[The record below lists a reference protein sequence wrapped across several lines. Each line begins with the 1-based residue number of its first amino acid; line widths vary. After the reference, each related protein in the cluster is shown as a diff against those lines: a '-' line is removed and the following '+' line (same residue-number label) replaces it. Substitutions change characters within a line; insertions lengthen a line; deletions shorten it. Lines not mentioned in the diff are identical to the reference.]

1 MAKEE
6 ASSRSPPEKDK
17 EKDKEEEEEKAPFTN
32 LWRIFSYGSKLD
44 LTLMG
49 LAFFC
54 SAGAGV
60 ALPLMNIVFGALVTD
75 FNDFFL
81 PNTTVTRDQFRSS
94 VNKNVLYIVYLFIG
108 KFVLSYISMFCLR
121 TTGIRISANLRLAYL
136 RALFNQPV
144 SYIDT
149 MPVGRPTD
157 TITASSNLIQAGISD
172 RLSILVQSLSLVI
185 SAYAVAFSRSWSLT
199 LVSSSCLLFILII
212 YSMVIPFYLKLFKS
226 VEAANEKAT
235 SIAGET
241 LSSIRTVVACGAESR
256 LIARHGKHINEAR
269 RKGLQLSPVV
279 GFQLGPTNFAM
290 YCNFALT
297 FWFGVK
303 QYTAGNVSDAG
314 QVATVIFSVII
325 VVSAV
330 SFIAT
335 PMIAL
340 SKAIAA
346 SARYFSV
353 IDAPQMKTSGVKDI
367 DISQFENLTFND
379 VTFSYPTRANVIILD
394 NISLAFPM
402 GKVTALVGP
411 SGCGKSTI
419 IGLLERWYQISSQVE
434 EVDKPGEGGEKNS
447 SDETQASEE
456 GLAEPNSGTIMVG
469 PHNVDELDLKW
480 WRSQIGLVQQE
491 PFSFNTTIFRNVAF
505 GLIGSKWENE
515 SEEVKRQLVKEACQ
529 EAFADE
535 FIDKLPEAY
544 DTIIG
549 ENGIKLSGGQ
559 RQRLAIARSIIKRPL
574 ILILDEAT
582 SAIDVRGER
591 IVQDALDRVSKGR
604 TTITIAHRLST
615 IKKADKI
622 IVLRKGTAVESG
634 THDELLAQEGLY
646 HSLVHSQQLD
656 MEDDK
661 EDSQIEPEKETPEL
675 TMSKTKSTVA
685 AEDADPEQGLPED
698 SCKEHSLFNTV
709 GLLLWEQRKYW
720 ILYLGVLIG
729 AAGCGAGYSI
739 QSYLFSQLI
748 TVFQLTGSKLV
759 ERTNFWALMFFVL
772 ALAVAFFYFILGWM
786 SMSISTYVSTIYRQ
800 EYFDSMVRKPIVF
813 FDKDENSAG
822 SLTSRISADSTQLQ
836 ELLGPTMAFPIIS
849 VFNVMGCIAISFAF
863 GWKLTLVAIFSAF
876 PLIIIAMFVRVRYE
890 VQFDKMNAAV
900 FEESSQFASEAIGA
914 FRTVTSLTLEDTIN
928 DRYSGLL
935 QHHVRSAFVKARIA
949 ALIYA
954 ASDSIDLPCMALCFW
969 YGGQLLSTH
978 EYDVLQFFVIYI
990 AVVLGG
996 QAAGQFGSISPNL
1009 AQAKS
1014 AANRILSIRPG
1025 QDDDKNKSVLGP
1037 CEGGIEIEFK
1047 YVDFKYPSR
1056 DVPVFKGLSF
1066 TVRKGQ
1072 FAALVGPSGCG
1083 KTSVISILERFY
1095 GYQAG
1100 HIHLN
1105 GTELSSLDL
1114 KPYRQAMS
1122 LVSQE
1127 PTLYQGSFRDN
1138 ITLGLD
1144 PDSVTT
1150 EQVHQA
1156 CRDAEIHDFITSL
1169 PEGYDTQVGQKG
1181 LALSGG
1187 QKQRICI
1194 ARALIRN
1201 PQLLLLDE
1209 ATSSLDSESEKL
1221 VQAAIERTAKGR
1233 TVVVVAH
1240 RLATVQNADVI
1251 FVFGDGGIVES
1262 GSHHNLLKKR
1272 GVYYQMCESQAL
1284 DR

>member
-1 MAKEE
+1 MAEE
-6 ASSRSPPEKDK
+6 KKD
-17 EKDKEEEEEKAPFTN
+17 EEQDKKEEEKAPFSN
-32 LWRIFSYGSKLD
+32 LWRIFSYGSKVD
-44 LTLMG
+44 LALMG

-60 ALPLMNIVFGALVTD
+60 ALPLMNIVFGALITD

-81 PNTTVTRDQFRSS
+81 PDSPVSPQQFRDS
-94 VNKNVLYIVYLFIG
+94 VNKNVLFIVYLFIG

-121 TTGIRISANLRLAYL
+121 TSGIRISANLRLAYL
-136 RALFNQPV
+136 KALFRQPV
-144 SYIDT
+144 AYLDA

-172 RLSILVQSLSLVI
+172 RLAVLVQSAALVVA
-185 SAYAVAFSRSWSLT
+185 AYAVAFSRSWSLT
-199 LVSSSCLLFILII
+199 LVSSSCLLFILLV
-212 YSMVIPFYLKLFKS
+212 YSLVIPFYLRLFKA
-226 VEAANEKAT
+226 VEAANERAT
-235 SIAGET
+235 AVAGEA
-241 LSSIRTVVACGAESR
+241 LSSVRTVVACGAQSS
-256 LIARHGKHINEAR
+256 LVARHAVHVAEAR
-269 RKGLQLSPVV
+269 RRGLQVSPVV

-297 FWFGVK
+297 FWFGVR
-303 QYTAGNVSDAG
+303 QFTAGNVSDAG
-314 QVATVIFSVII
+314 PVATVIFSVII

-330 SFIAT
+330 SFIAN
-335 PMIAL
+335 PIIAL
-340 SKAIAA
+340 SKAISA
-346 SARYFSV
+346 SARYFTV
-353 IDAPQMKTSGVKDI
+353 IDELPVIATGIKDV
-367 DISQFENLTFND
+367 DLAGCGELVFKD
-379 VTFSYPTRANVIILD
+379 VTFAYPTRPGVTILD
-394 NISLAFPM
+394 RLSLVFPT

-419 IGLLERWYQISSQVE
+419 VALLERWYQLSDQLDHSQETNNGKDRSGKVT
-434 EVDKPGEGGEKNS
+434 DEKGT
-447 SDETQASEE
+447 DERKENGS
-456 GLAEPNSGTIMVG
+456 IMIG
-469 PHNVDELDLKW
+469 PHSIDELDLKW

-491 PFSFNTTIFRNVAF
+491 PFSFNTSIFRNVAF
-505 GLIGSKWENE
+505 GLVGSKWEHE
-515 SEEVKRQLVKEACQ
+515 SEDVQRQLVVEACR

-535 FIDKLPEAY
+535 FIDKLPEKY
-544 DTIIG
+544 DTVIG

-559 RQRLAIARSIIKRPL
+559 RQRLAIARSIIKRPS
-574 ILILDEAT
+574 ILVLDEAT

-591 IVQDALDRVSKGR
+591 IVQEALDRVSKGR

-622 IVLRKGTAVESG
+622 VVLRKGTAIESG
-634 THDELLAQEGLY
+634 THEELLAREGLY
-646 HSLVHSQQLD
+646 HSLVHNQQLD
-656 MEDDK
+656 MEDGNGNPVPVGSEHEKDG
-661 EDSQIEPEKETPEL
+661 SQL
-675 TMSKTKSTVA
+675 TVSRTKSTVA
-685 AEDADPEQGLPED
+685 SQPDDADPEQGLTLPEESPKEQSLLD
-698 SCKEHSLFNTV
+698 SV
-709 GLLLWEQRKYW
+709 GVLLWEQRKYW
-720 ILYLGVLIG
+720 ILYVGVLIG

-748 TVFQLTGSKLV
+748 TVFQLTGRKLV

-786 SMSISTYVSTIYRQ
+786 SMSISTYVSTTYRQ
-800 EYFDSMVRKPIVF
+800 EYFDSMIRKPIAF

-822 SLTSRISADSTQLQ
+822 SLTSRISSDSTQLQ

-849 VFNVMGCIAISFAF
+849 VFNVTGCIAISFAF

-900 FEESSQFASEAIGA
+900 FEESSQFASEAFGA
-914 FRTVTSLTLEDTIN
+914 FRTVTSLTLEDNIA
-928 DRYSGLL
+928 DRYAGLL
-935 QHHVRSAFVKARIA
+935 QHHVHSAFVKARVA
-949 ALIYA
+949 ALIFA
-954 ASDSIDLPCMALCFW
+954 ASGSLDLPCMALCFW

-996 QAAGQFGSISPNL
+996 QAAGHFGSISPNL

-1014 AANRILSIRPG
+1014 AANRIMSIRPLP
-1025 QDDDKNKSVLGP
+1025 DDNKSKAVLDP
-1037 CEGGIEIEFK
+1037 SEGGVEIEFK
-1047 YVDFKYPSR
+1047 SVNFKYPSR
-1056 DVPVFKGLSF
+1056 DVPVFKNLSF
-1066 TVRKGQ
+1066 TVGKGQ

-1095 GYQAG
+1095 DYQGG
-1100 HIHLN
+1100 HIRLN

-1114 KPYRQAMS
+1114 KPYRQGLS

-1127 PTLYQGSFRDN
+1127 PTLYQGTIRDN
-1138 ITLGLD
+1138 ITLGVD
-1144 PDSVTT
+1144 PESVTT

-1156 CRDAEIHDFITSL
+1156 CRDAEIHDFISSL
-1169 PEGYDTQVGQKG
+1169 PDGYNTEVGQKG

-1233 TVVVVAH
+1233 TVLVVAH

-1262 GSHHNLLKKR
+1262 GSHHSLLKKR

>member
-1 MAKEE
+1 
-6 ASSRSPPEKDK
+6 
-17 EKDKEEEEEKAPFTN
+17 
-32 LWRIFSYGSKLD
+32 
-44 LTLMG
+44 MG

-54 SAGAGV
+54 SAGAGI

-75 FNDFFL
+75 FNDYFL
-81 PNTTVTRDQFRSS
+81 PNTTVTREQFKSS

-144 SYIDT
+144 GYIDA
-149 MPVGRPTD
+149 MPIGRPTD

-172 RLSILVQSLSLVI
+172 RLAVLVQSVALFI
-185 SAYAVAFSRSWSLT
+185 SAYAVAFTRSWSLT
-199 LVSSSCLLFILII
+199 LVSSSCLLFILLI
-212 YSMVIPFYLKLFKS
+212 YSVVIPFYLKLFKS
-226 VEAANEKAT
+226 VEGASEKAT
-235 SIAGET
+235 AVAGET

-256 LIARHGKHINEAR
+256 LIDRHGQHISEAR

-297 FWFGVK
+297 FWFGVR
-303 QYTAGNVSDAG
+303 QYTSGNVSGAG
-314 QVATVIFSVII
+314 PVSTVIFSVII

-330 SFIAT
+330 SFIAN
-335 PMIAL
+335 PIIAL
-340 SKAIAA
+340 SKAISA
-346 SARYFSV
+346 SARYFTV
-353 IDAPQMKTSGVKDI
+353 IDAPPLKTSGVKDI
-367 DISQFENLTFND
+367 DISQFEDLTFNN
-379 VTFSYPTRANVIILD
+379 VTFSYPTRANVTILD
-394 NISLAFPM
+394 NLSLVFPM

-419 IGLLERWYQISSQVE
+419 IGLLERWYQISKQVE
-434 EVDKPGEGGEKNS
+434 EAEEPQNTEKTDKKGKKDKTDKTDKEQA
-447 SDETQASEE
+447 SDEKQASEE
-456 GLAEPNSGTIMVG
+456 GTVKPNSGSIMVG

-480 WRSQIGLVQQE
+480 WRSQIGFVQQE
-491 PFSFNTTIFRNVAF
+491 PFSFNTSIFKNVAF
-505 GLIGSKWENE
+505 GLIGSRWENE

-544 DTIIG
+544 DTMIG

-559 RQRLAIARSIIKRPL
+559 RQRLAIARSIIKKPL

-622 IVLRKGTAVESG
+622 IVLRKGAAVEYG
-634 THDELLAQEGLY
+634 THDELLSKEGLY
-646 HSLVHSQQLD
+646 HSLVHNQQLD
-656 MEDDK
+656 MEDEK
-661 EDSQIEPEKETPEL
+661 EDSQIEPGKETADL
-675 TMSKTKSTVA
+675 TISRTKSAVA
-685 AEDADPEQGLPED
+685 TGATDIEQGLPED
-698 SCKEHSLFNTV
+698 SYKEQSLLNSV

-720 ILYLGVLIG
+720 VMYAGVLVG
-729 AAGCGAGYSI
+729 AAGCGAAYSI

-748 TVFQLTGSKLV
+748 TVFQLTGSRLI

-772 ALAVAFFYFILGWM
+772 ALAVSFFYFILGWM
-786 SMSISTYVSTIYRQ
+786 SMSISTYISTTYRQ
-800 EYFDSMVRKPIVF
+800 EYFDSMVRKPIVY

-836 ELLGPTMAFPIIS
+836 ELLGPTMAFPLIS
-849 VFNVMGCIAISFAF
+849 VFNVLGCIAISFAF

-890 VQFDKMNAAV
+890 VQFDKMNAVV

-914 FRTVTSLTLEDTIN
+914 FRTVSSLTLEDTIIE
-928 DRYSGLL
+928 RYSGLL
-935 QHHVRSAFVKARIA
+935 QHHVRSAFLKARVA

-954 ASDSIDLPCMALCFW
+954 ASDSLELPCMALCFW

-996 QAAGQFGSISPNL
+996 QAAGHFGSVSPNL
-1009 AQAKS
+1009 AQATS

-1025 QDDDKNKSVLGP
+1025 PDDDNNKDVFDP
-1037 CEGGIEIEFK
+1037 REGGVEIEFK
-1047 YVDFKYPSR
+1047 SVDFKYPSR
-1056 DVPVFKGLSF
+1056 DVPVFKDLSF

-1095 GYQAG
+1095 GYQEG
-1100 HIHLN
+1100 HIRIN

-1114 KPYRQAMS
+1114 KSYRRTMS

-1127 PTLYQGSFRDN
+1127 PTLYQGSIRDN
-1138 ITLGLD
+1138 VTLGVD
-1144 PDSVTT
+1144 PESVTT
-1150 EQVHQA
+1150 EQVQQV

-1169 PEGYDTQVGQKG
+1169 PEGYDTEVGQKG
-1181 LALSGG
+1181 LELSGG

-1201 PQLLLLDE
+1201 PHLLLLDE

-1233 TVVVVAH
+1233 TVLVVAH

-1262 GSHHNLLKKR
+1262 GSHHSLLKKR